1 MSSDSLSYAG
11 PGREYNPGIGSNQ
24 PARPRLG
31 DLMASSNANIS
42 DLRSQVTAIIN
53 RANVVVGKANDELSV
68 FSIDLNS
75 TDKRKQAAINT
86 WSNFSEESKNLVS
99 YKQIQELSPRKDRSS
114 QFILNEFKKELRK
127 PNGSSA
133 LDIKEIAEI
142 IIDEFSKVDELITLK
157 VFDNKVSSQ
166 ERFTEILTEFCDY
179 TKDHLLKLDSFFE
192 LTKDERIFKIPK
204 EELSGLTTREA
215 ADYQSLFTV
224 NVNGLNQ
231 EIDNDLDYL
240 KRFFKNSSDI
250 FYKKII
256 KPLMHLDVNTGD
268 VRKRTDGE
276 ELTAWKADVYQA
288 VDRNMF
294 IAFYDAIDRSEK
306 FDEKLTSIEQKI
318 GLRENYLSFNKQL
331 SQISSISNSSLIEN
345 AEESNLKVKPATTE
359 SFGIA
364 HNSIADRDLLD
375 AHDQYLGKYD
385 DFITGDILVDD
396 GVSIDG
402 IDISEHTHDGLS
414 GGELISGSHINENS
428 VSTSSI
434 KSDSSNIPLSL
445 KLLSFYGD
453 SRQMQAN
460 LFWLTKDDK
469 TLYETQIS
477 RIRDIDF
484 VDPGQEVPEPAPT
497 PTPTPEGY
505 IPPFEARSPL
515 FIEWLTEIDYE
526 LFFN

>member
-1 MSSDSLSYAG
+1 MSSRDLSYSG
-11 PGREYNPGIGSNQ
+11 PGREYSSGIGSNQ
-24 PARPRLG
+24 YARPRLG
-31 DLMASSNANIS
+31 DLTASTNANIL

-53 RANVVVGKANDELSV
+53 RANVVLGKANDELSI

-86 WSNFSEESKNLVS
+86 WSNFSEESNNLVS
-99 YKQIQELSPRKDRSS
+99 YKQIQELSSSKDRSS

-133 LDIKEIAEI
+133 LDIKDIAEI
-142 IIDEFSKVDELITLK
+142 IIDEFSKVYELITLK

-179 TKDHLLKLDSFFE
+179 TKGHLLKLDSFFE
-192 LTKDERIFKIPK
+192 LAKDERIFEIPK
-204 EELSGLTTREA
+204 EELSRLTPRDA

-256 KPLMHLDVNTGD
+256 KPLMHLDVNTID

-306 FDEKLTSIEQKI
+306 FDEKLTSIERKI

-331 SQISSISNSSLIEN
+331 SQISSVSNFSLIEN
-345 AEESNLKVKPATTE
+345 AEESNLKIKPATTE
-359 SFGIA
+359 SFGVS
-364 HNSIADRDLLD
+364 HNSISDRDLVN
-375 AHDQYLGKYD
+375 AHEQYLGKYD
-385 DFITGDILVDD
+385 DFITGNILVDD
-396 GVSIDG
+396 EITIDG
-402 IDISEHTHDGLS
+402 IDISEHTHSGLS
-414 GGELISGSHINENS
+414 GGELISGSHINDNS

-434 KSDSSNIPLSL
+434 KSHSSNIPLSL
-445 KLLSFYGD
+445 KLLSLYGD
-453 SRQMQAN
+453 SREIQAN

-469 TLYETQIS
+469 TLYEVQASKIK
-477 RIRDIDF
+477 DIDF
-484 VDPGQEVPEPAPT
+484 IDPGQEVTGPT
-497 PTPTPEGY
+497 DIPTPEGY
-505 IPPFEARSPL
+505 IPPFESRSPL

>member
-1 MSSDSLSYAG
+1 MSSDSLSYSG
-11 PGREYNPGIGSNQ
+11 PEREYNPGIGSNQ
-24 PARPRLG
+24 PAPTRPFNSAVNSG
-31 DLMASSNANIS
+31 SSIS
-42 DLRSQVTAIIN
+42 DLRSQVIAIID
-53 RANVVVGKANDELSV
+53 RANVVLGKANDELSI
-68 FSIDLNS
+68 FSIDLNL
-75 TDKRKQAAINT
+75 TDKRKQAAVNT

-99 YKQIQELSPRKDRSS
+99 YKQVQELSSRTDRSS

-133 LDIKEIAEI
+133 LDIKEIAQI
-142 IIDEFSKVDELITLK
+142 ILDEFSKVDELINLK

-166 ERFTEILTEFCDY
+166 ERFTEILTEFCNY
-179 TKDHLLKLDSFFE
+179 TEDHLLRLDSFFQ
-192 LTKDERIFKIPK
+192 LTKDERVFQIP
-204 EELSGLTTREA
+204 EGELSRLTAREA
-215 ADYQSLFTV
+215 ADYQSLFAV

-250 FYKKII
+250 FYKKIV

-268 VRKRTDGE
+268 VRKKIDGE
-276 ELTAWKADVYQA
+276 EMAAWKADVYQA

-306 FDEKLTSIEQKI
+306 FNEKLTSIEEKI

-331 SQISSISNSSLIEN
+331 SRISSFSNSSLIEN
-345 AEESNLKVKPATTE
+345 AKESNLKIKPATTS
-359 SFGIA
+359 SFGIT
-364 HNSIADRDLLD
+364 HNSVADRDLLD

-385 DFITGDILVDD
+385 DFITGNILVDD
-396 GVSIDG
+396 GITIDG

-414 GGELISGSHINENS
+414 GGELIIGSHIIDNS
-428 VSTSSI
+428 ISTSSI
-434 KSDSSNIPLSL
+434 KLNSSNVPLNL

-469 TLYETQIS
+469 TFYETQIS
-477 RIRDIDF
+477 RIKDIDF
-484 VDPGQEVPEPAPT
+484 VDPGQEVPSPT

>member
-1 MSSDSLSYAG
+1 MSSDSLSYSG
-11 PGREYNPGIGSNQ
+11 PGREYNPGLGSNQ
-24 PARPRLG
+24 YARPRLG

-68 FSIDLNS
+68 FSVDLNS

-99 YKQIQELSPRKDRSS
+99 YKQVQELSPRKDRSS

-142 IIDEFSKVDELITLK
+142 IIDEFSKVDELINLK

-179 TKDHLLKLDSFFE
+179 TKGHLLKLDSFFE
-192 LTKDERIFKIPK
+192 LTKDERIFQIPK
-204 EELSGLTTREA
+204 EELNRLTTREA

-256 KPLMHLDVNTGD
+256 KPLMHLDVNTSD

-294 IAFYDAIDRSEK
+294 VAFYDAIDRSEK

-331 SQISSISNSSLIEN
+331 SQISLVSNSSLIEN
-345 AEESNLKVKPATTE
+345 AEESNLKIKPATTE

-375 AHDQYLGKYD
+375 AHSQYLGKYD
-385 DFITGDILVDD
+385 DFITGNILVDD

-414 GGELISGSHINENS
+414 GGELINGSHISNNS

-477 RIRDIDF
+477 RIKDIDF
-484 VDPGQEVPEPAPT
+484 VDPGQEVPSPA